1 MSVIETQIHETE
13 DERVARWRLEQ
24 LTRAGYDETA
34 ALVLADLVDVD
45 LHLAVDLVRQ
55 GCPSDT
61 ALRILL

>member
-1 MSVIETQIHETE
+1 MSVTETYIQETE
-13 DERVARWRLEQ
+13 DDRVARWRLEQ
-24 LTRAGYDETA
+24 LTRAGYEETA

>member
-1 MSVIETQIHETE
+1 MSVTETYIQETE
-13 DERVARWRLEQ
+13 DDRVARWRLEQ
-24 LTRAGYDETA
+24 LTRAGYEETA

-61 ALRILL
+61 SLRILL